1 MTIVWAPR
9 GNHLTKLLTLVAFV
23 IISCLTGC
31 TATTKD
37 TYKKGME
44 PLVDKEYFLPKKPV
58 DRHYIGYAWS
68 KQFGPVEDP
77 SAPDIRIK
85 VEKSF
90 NTLQQQFAY
99 NLGLSFGGQSIKG
112 FTSDPYSGTVITQ
125 GATVQAGVEGG
136 KGRTSQLEDV
146 KIISPVSLA
155 DIPFESNIPYV
166 TEALRLENFVLKGE
180 AGIQA
185 GVTAQVSTF
194 QAGAKGQSKSDSG
207 LTGEG
212 LVVAYKLHMIDPKT
226 YVKQDSGTIA
236 LELDKSVDFPKAN
249 AFVKSQLSAIE
260 AGSNQPLPRNLL
272 WSCDRA
278 NAKSKDIVAAWI
290 IEIRP
295 KDPKRKSLSIAFPA
309 FPKMED
315 CQSFSDVIYSR
326 IDPLTDKII
335 RQKINITILEEEVS
349 DSLKPLKWQAQVSL
363 VEESFNIKLVKQGD
377 LGK

>member
-1 MTIVWAPR
+1 MKVGLKTRTGSHSIR
-9 GNHLTKLLTLVAFV
+9 ILTLMIFITIATLV
-23 IISCLTGC
+23 GC
-31 TATTKD
+31 QATTKD

-44 PLVDKEYFLPKKPV
+44 PLADKEYFLPKKPV

-99 NLGLSFGGQSIKG
+99 NLGLSFGGVSSKG
-112 FTSDPYSGTVITQ
+112 P
-125 GATVQAGVEGG
+125 TVQAGAEGG

-155 DIPFESNIPYV
+155 DIPFELNIPYV

-185 GVTAQVSTF
+185 GVTAQVGTF

-212 LVVAYKLHMIDPKT
+212 LVVAYKLHMIDSRT
-226 YVKQDSGTIA
+226 YVKQDSGSIA
-236 LELDKSVDFPKAN
+236 LELDKPVDFPKAN
-249 AFVKSQLSAIE
+249 VFVKSQLRVIE
-260 AGSNQPLPRNLL
+260 AGSSQPLARNLL

-309 FPKMED
+309 FPKIED

-335 RQKINITILEEEVS
+335 RQKINITIFEDELS
-349 DSLKPLKWQAQVSL
+349 DSFKPLKWKANVSL
-363 VEESFNIKLVKQGD
+363 INESFNIMLVKQGD
-377 LGK
+377 LEKLSETLKSKGVSK

>member
-1 MTIVWAPR
+1 MKVRLKTRTGLHSVRI
-9 GNHLTKLLTLVAFV
+9 LTLSIFIAIAILV
-23 IISCLTGC
+23 GC
-31 TATTKD
+31 QATTKD

-44 PLVDKEYFLPKKPV
+44 PLADKEYFLPKKPV

-77 SAPDIRIK
+77 SAPNIRIK
-85 VEKSF
+85 MEKSF
-90 NTLQQQFAY
+90 NTVQQQFAY
-99 NLGLSFGGQSIKG
+99 NLGLSFGGVSSKG
-112 FTSDPYSGTVITQ
+112 AKVE
-125 GATVQAGVEGG
+125 AGVEGG
-136 KGRTSQLEDV
+136 KGRASQLEDV
-146 KIISPVSLA
+146 KIISPISLA
-155 DIPFESNIPYV
+155 DIPFELNIPYV

-212 LVVAYKLHMIDPKT
+212 LVVAYKLHMIDSKT
-226 YVKQDSGTIA
+226 YVKQDSGSIG
-236 LELDKSVDFPKAN
+236 LELDKPVDFPKAN
-249 AFVKSQLSAIE
+249 VFVKSQLRAIE

-278 NAKSKDIVAAWI
+278 NAKSKDMVAAWI

-309 FPKMED
+309 FPKIED
-315 CQSFSDVIYSR
+315 CQSFSDVIFSR

-335 RQKINITILEEEVS
+335 RQKINVTILEEEVS
-349 DSLKPLKWQAQVSL
+349 DSLKALKWQAQVSL
-363 VEESFNIKLVKQGD
+363 VEESFNIKLVQQGD
-377 LGK
+377 LAK